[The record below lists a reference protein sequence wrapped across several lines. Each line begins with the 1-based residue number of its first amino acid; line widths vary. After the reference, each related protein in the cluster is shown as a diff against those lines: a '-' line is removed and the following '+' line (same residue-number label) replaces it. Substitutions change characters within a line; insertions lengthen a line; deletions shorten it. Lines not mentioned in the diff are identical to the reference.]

1 MTVTDKQGGPRPFHA
16 LVGDD
21 KLAAWSDEDKT
32 KLEALEAELE
42 RDGPIAVEWMRDE
55 DPVFFVQL
63 MVVLVPHAA
72 REMLENVLISEG
84 LTNADV
90 YAKLKKMR
98 ERKH

>member
-1 MTVTDKQGGPRPFHA
+1 MSAQFQNRGPFHA

-21 KLAAWSDEDKT
+21 KLAAWSDENRA
-32 KLEALEAELE
+32 KLDVLEAEFE
-42 RDGPIAVEWMRDE
+42 RDGSIAMERMRE
-55 DPVFFVQL
+55 MDPWFFLQLCVQL
-63 MVVLVPHAA
+63 FPDQV

-90 YAKLKKMR
+90 YGKLEKLRR